1 MKLFDSHCHLNLKD
15 YRKDLPEVVKRA
27 ETAGVQA
34 MMVVGITLEESR
46 EAVEIAGRFSSCYA
60 SVGVHPHDA
69 DGCSDEVLA
78 ALKELAGHPRVA
90 AWGEI
95 GLDFNRMHS
104 SRDSQEKW
112 LLKQMETADHLNMP
126 LIFHER
132 DSEGRFLE
140 MLKAHYGSRAD
151 GLRGVV
157 HCFSGTAQEM
167 QAYIEMGLCIGIT
180 GILTIHQRGE
190 ALRAMVREIPPE
202 RLLIET
208 DAPFLTPAPDKNH
221 HRRNEPAFVKTV
233 LFKLAEVLEQP
244 AERLAETLWNNTC
257 RLYGVTPPA
266 DASE

>member
-1 MKLFDSHCHLNLKD
+1 MKLFDSHCHLNLKN
-15 YRKDLPEVVKRA
+15 YRKDLPEVVQRA
-27 ETAGVQA
+27 EAAGVQA

-46 EAVEIAGRFSSCYA
+46 EAVAIAERFSGCYA

-69 DGCSDEVLA
+69 DGISDDTLA
-78 ALKELAGHPRVA
+78 ALKDLAGRPKVA
-90 AWGEI
+90 AWGET

-104 SRDSQEKW
+104 SRQSQEKW
-112 LLKQMETADHLNMP
+112 LVKQLETAVQLNMP

-132 DSEGRFLE
+132 DSGGRFLE
-140 MLKAHYGSRAD
+140 ILKAHYGSRAD

-167 QAYIEMGLCIGIT
+167 QAYIDMGLYIGIT

-202 RLLIET
+202 RLIIET

-233 LFKLAEVLEQP
+233 LLKLAEVLGEP
-244 AERLAETLWNNTC
+244 PESLAETIWKNTC
-257 RLYGVTPPA
+257 RLYGVTPP
-266 DASE
+266 ERRI